1 MDLDRLMTRNPKF
14 CLATSPL
21 AEVARAMRD
30 EDVGEIP
37 VVDLDRRPI
46 GVVTDRDIVVRTLAD
61 GRNPLEIRAQD
72 CMTAPPIVIEEDATV
87 EDCAK
92 LMERQKIRRVPVVDA
107 KGALCGIVALA
118 DLERSD
124 ARSLQNEVTRAVSQP
139 H

>member
-1 MDLDRLMTRNPKF
+1 MDLDRLMTRNPRF

-21 AEVARAMRD
+21 DEVARAMRD

-37 VVDLDRRPI
+37 VVDLDRHPV
-46 GVVTDRDIVVRTLAD
+46 GVITDRDIVVRTLAD
-61 GRNPLEIRAQD
+61 GRNPLDVRVQD
-72 CMTAPPIVIEEDATV
+72 CMTAPPVVIQEDASV
-87 EDCAK
+87 EDCAR

-107 KGALCGIVALA
+107 KGALCGIVSLA

-124 ARSLQNEVTRAVSQP
+124 ARSLQNDVTRAVSQP

>member
-21 AEVARAMRD
+21 DEVARAMRD

-37 VVDLDRRPI
+37 VVDLDRHPI
-46 GVVTDRDIVVRTLAD
+46 GVITDRDMVVRTLAA
-61 GRNPLEIRAQD
+61 GRNPLDVRVQD
-72 CMTAPPIVIEEDATV
+72 CMTAPPVVIQENASV

-107 KGALCGIVALA
+107 KGALCGIVSLA

>member
-37 VVDLDRRPI
+37 VVDLDRHPV
-46 GVVTDRDIVVRTLAD
+46 GVITDRDIVVRTLAD
-61 GRNPLEIRAQD
+61 GLNPLEVRAQD

>member
-21 AEVARAMRD
+21 QEVARAMRD

-37 VVDLDRRPI
+37 VVDMDRHPI
-46 GVVTDRDIVVRTLAD
+46 GVITDRDIVLRTLAA
-61 GRNPLEIRAQD
+61 GRNPLDVRAQD
-72 CMTAPPIVIEEDATV
+72 CMTAPPIVIRDDASVEE
-87 EDCAK
+87 CAR
-92 LMERQKIRRVPVVDA
+92 LMERQQVRRIPVVDA

-118 DLERSD
+118 DLERSG
-124 ARSLQNEVTRAVSQP
+124 ARSLQTDVTRSVSQP

>member
-21 AEVARAMRD
+21 QEVARAMRD

-37 VVDLDRRPI
+37 VVDLDRHPI
-46 GVVTDRDIVVRTLAD
+46 GVITDRDIVVRTLAA
-61 GRNPLEIRAQD
+61 GRNPLDVRAQD
-72 CMTAPPIVIEEDATV
+72 CMTAPPIVVRDDATV
-87 EDCAK
+87 EDCAR
-92 LMERQKIRRVPVVDA
+92 LMERQQVRRIPVVDA

-124 ARSLQNEVTRAVSQP
+124 ARSLQNDVTRSVSQP

>member
-1 MDLDRLMTRNPKF
+1 MDLARLMTRNPKF

-21 AEVARAMRD
+21 EEVARAMRD
-30 EDVGEIP
+30 EDCGEIP
-37 VVDLDRRPI
+37 VVDLDRHPI
-46 GVVTDRDIVVRTLAD
+46 GVITDRDIVVRTVAA
-61 GRNPLEIRAQD
+61 GRNPQEVRVQE
-72 CMTAPPIVIEEDATV
+72 CMTAPPIVIREDATV
-87 EDCAK
+87 EDCAR
-92 LMERQKIRRVPVVDA
+92 LMERQRVRRIPVVDA

>member
-21 AEVARAMRD
+21 DEVARAMRD

-37 VVDLDRRPI
+37 VVDLDRHPI
-46 GVVTDRDIVVRTLAD
+46 GVITDRDMVVRTLAA
-61 GRNPLEIRAQD
+61 GRNPLDVRVQD
-72 CMTAPPIVIEEDATV
+72 CMTAPPVVIQENASV
-87 EDCAK
+87 EDCAR

-107 KGALCGIVALA
+107 RGALCGIVSLA
-118 DLERSD
+118 DLERTD
-124 ARSLQNEVTRAVSQP
+124 ARSLQTEVTRAVSQP

>member
-14 CLATSPL
+14 CLATAPL
-21 AEVARAMRD
+21 QEVARAMRD

-37 VVDLDRRPI
+37 VVDMDRHPI
-46 GVVTDRDIVVRTLAD
+46 GVITDRDIVLRTLAA
-61 GRNPLEIRAQD
+61 GRNPLDVRAQD
-72 CMTAPPIVIEEDATV
+72 CMTAPPIVIRDDASVEE
-87 EDCAK
+87 CAR
-92 LMERQKIRRVPVVDA
+92 LMERQQVRRIPVVDA

-124 ARSLQNEVTRAVSQP
+124 ARSLQNDVTRSVSQP

>member
-37 VVDLDRRPI
+37 VVDLDRHPV
-46 GVVTDRDIVVRTLAD
+46 GVITDRDIVVRTLAD

>member
-21 AEVARAMRD
+21 DEVARAMRD

-37 VVDLDRRPI
+37 VVDLDRHPV
-46 GVVTDRDIVVRTLAD
+46 GVITDRDIVVRTLAA
-61 GRNPLEIRAQD
+61 GQNPLEVRVQD
-72 CMTAPPIVIEEDATV
+72 CMTAPPVVIQEDASV
-87 EDCAK
+87 EDCAS

>member
-21 AEVARAMRD
+21 DEVARAMRD

-37 VVDLDRRPI
+37 VVDLDRHPI
-46 GVVTDRDIVVRTLAD
+46 GVITDRDMVVRTLAA
-61 GRNPLEIRAQD
+61 GRNPLDVRVQD
-72 CMTAPPIVIEEDATV
+72 CMTAPPVVIQENASV
-87 EDCAK
+87 EDCAR
-92 LMERQKIRRVPVVDA
+92 LMERQKIRRVPVVDDN
-107 KGALCGIVALA
+107 GALCGIVSLA

>member
-1 MDLDRLMTRNPKF
+1 MDLDRLMTRNPRF

-21 AEVARAMRD
+21 DEVARAMRD

-37 VVDLDRRPI
+37 VVDLDRHPV
-46 GVVTDRDIVVRTLAD
+46 GVITDRDIVVRTLAD
-61 GRNPLEIRAQD
+61 GRNPLDVRVQD
-72 CMTAPPIVIEEDATV
+72 CMTAPPVVIQEDASV
-87 EDCAK
+87 EDCAR

-107 KGALCGIVALA
+107 RGALCGIVSLA

>member
-1 MDLDRLMTRNPKF
+1 MDLDRLMTHNPKF

-21 AEVARAMRD
+21 DEVARAMRD

-37 VVDLDRRPI
+37 VVDLDRHPI
-46 GVVTDRDIVVRTLAD
+46 GVITDRDMVVRTLAA
-61 GRNPLEIRAQD
+61 GRNPLDVRVQD
-72 CMTAPPIVIEEDATV
+72 CMTAPPVVIQENASV
-87 EDCAK
+87 EDCAR

-107 KGALCGIVALA
+107 KGALCGIVSLA

>member
-21 AEVARAMRD
+21 DEVARAMRD

-37 VVDLDRRPI
+37 VVDLDRHPI
-46 GVVTDRDIVVRTLAD
+46 GVITDRDMVVRTLAS
-61 GRNPLEIRAQD
+61 GRNPLDVRVQD
-72 CMTAPPIVIEEDATV
+72 CMTAPPVVIQENASV
-87 EDCAK
+87 EDCAR

-107 KGALCGIVALA
+107 KGALCGIVSLA
-118 DLERSD
+118 DLERTD
-124 ARSLQNEVTRAVSQP
+124 ARSLQTEVTRAVSQP

>member
-21 AEVARAMRD
+21 DEVARAMRD

-37 VVDLDRRPI
+37 VVDLDRHPI
-46 GVVTDRDIVVRTLAD
+46 GVITDRDMVVRTLAA
-61 GRNPLEIRAQD
+61 GRNPLEVRVQD
-72 CMTAPPIVIEEDATV
+72 CMTSPPVVIQQDASV
-87 EDCAK
+87 EDCAR

-107 KGALCGIVALA
+107 KGALCGIVSLA

>member
-21 AEVARAMRD
+21 DEVARAMRD

-37 VVDLDRRPI
+37 VVDLDRHPI
-46 GVVTDRDIVVRTLAD
+46 GVITDRDMVVRTLAA
-61 GRNPLEIRAQD
+61 GRNPLDVRVQD
-72 CMTAPPIVIEEDATV
+72 CMTAPPVVIQENASV
-87 EDCAK
+87 EDCAR

-107 KGALCGIVALA
+107 RGALCGIVSLA

>member
-21 AEVARAMRD
+21 DEVARAMRD

-37 VVDLDRRPI
+37 VVDLDRHPI
-46 GVVTDRDIVVRTLAD
+46 GVITDRDMVVRTLAA
-61 GRNPLEIRAQD
+61 GRNPLDVRVQD
-72 CMTAPPIVIEEDATV
+72 CMTAPPVVIQENASV
-87 EDCAK
+87 EDCAR

-107 KGALCGIVALA
+107 KGALCGIVSLA

>member
-21 AEVARAMRD
+21 EEVARAMRD

-37 VVDLDRRPI
+37 VVDLDRHPI
-46 GVVTDRDIVVRTLAD
+46 GVITDRDIVVRTLAA
-61 GRNPLEIRAQD
+61 GRNPLGTQAQD
-72 CMTAPPIVIEEDATV
+72 CMTVPPIVIQEDATV
-87 EDCAK
+87 EECAR
-92 LMERQKIRRVPVVDA
+92 LMQRHEVRRIPVVDT
-107 KGALCGIVALA
+107 KGTLCGIVALA

-124 ARSLQNEVTRAVSQP
+124 ARSLQNEVTRSVSQP